1 MSQEPKTGDRVL
13 VTTGDFEPEYRPGDK
28 GTVLSGPHPVPS
40 GGFFYVVA
48 VDKDGSAGT
57 GIVFHAGEIELD
69 TTDHAQGSPAEP
81 HPIA

>member
-13 VTTGDFEPEYRPGDK
+13 VTTRDFEPEYRPGDR
-28 GTVLSGPHPVPS
+28 GTVLSGPHPIPS

-48 VDKDGSAGT
+48 VDKDGSAAT
-57 GIVFHAGEIELD
+57 GIVFHAGEIAVD
-69 TTDHAQGSPAEP
+69 TTACADGSPVEP